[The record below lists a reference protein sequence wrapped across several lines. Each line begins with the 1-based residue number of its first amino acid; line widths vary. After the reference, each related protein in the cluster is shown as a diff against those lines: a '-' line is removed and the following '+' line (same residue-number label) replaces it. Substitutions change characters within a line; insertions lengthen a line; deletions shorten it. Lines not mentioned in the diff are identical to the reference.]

1 MANFVFEVVDTN
13 LVVVMNTES
22 PLMPEWEAY
31 LEACRQLDRK
41 LNGDFNKAA
50 ALIFTDGG
58 APNAAQRRG
67 MVEVLKGR
75 PANSAVV
82 SDNMMVR
89 GPLSILSLFNPA
101 LKVFNPKDWKQAATF
116 ARIPEARHLEH
127 LQVALKLSRQIG
139 DLKVL
144 RAIGL

>member
-1 MANFVFEVVDTN
+1 MANFVFEVVENT
-13 LVVVMNTES
+13 LVVVMNNES

-31 LEACRQLDRK
+31 LEACRVLDKK
-41 LNGDFNKAA
+41 LNGDFDKAA

-58 APNAAQRRG
+58 APNAQQRRG

-82 SDNMMVR
+82 SDSMMVR
-89 GPLSILSLFNPA
+89 GPLAVLSIFNPA
-101 LKVFNPKDWKQAATF
+101 LKVFAPKEWKQAATF
-116 ARIPEARHLEH
+116 ARVPEARQMEH
-127 LQVALKLSRQIG
+127 LQLALKLSRQIG

>member
-1 MANFVFEVVDTN
+1 MANFVFDVVDTN

-22 PLMPEWEAY
+22 PLPEEWNAY
-31 LEACRQLDRK
+31 LEACRQLDKK
-41 LNGDFNKAA
+41 LNGDFTKAA
-50 ALIFTDGG
+50 ALIFTDGA
-58 APNAAQRRG
+58 APNASQRRS

-89 GPLSILSLFNPA
+89 APLGLLSIFNPA
-101 LKVFNPKDWKQAATF
+101 VKVFSPKEWKQAANF

-127 LQVALKLSRQIG
+127 LQVALKLSHQIG